1 MWQDIRQAFRHLR
14 RSPAFAASGLLILAL
29 GIGANAAMF
38 SLVNALVLQP
48 LPIPDPASLIGVSGR
63 GAEQQLRLTPIPA
76 VAALDLVDGPLDHV
90 CAYNGGVVLAV
101 AGGGTAMQATG
112 ALVTGNCFDAFGV
125 PPILGRTITPVDAP
139 LMTAGHH
146 VAVISHRLWTRL
158 FAADRSALGKSIQ
171 VEGISLEV
179 IGVMPPGFSGL
190 HADSGVDV
198 FAPFDSL
205 FPARTDRR
213 PSASHLIGRLPDN
226 ATFESVA
233 SRLTTMWPAVLEQ
246 AVPPTL
252 GGAERSS
259 MLSAQAQIER
269 IGTGLSPYRDR
280 YARPATLMFG
290 LTVILMVMACLNLGG
305 LFLCRAL
312 ERRPEMATRLALG
325 GSRWRVSRQMV
336 VECVVLST
344 VGAALAIPVAFALV
358 SGLVSILPGM
368 FVQPIRAFTLDTF
381 TIAVTIGVGLLAGV
395 VISILPIWL
404 AAPRA
409 FMLGATR
416 TVAPSTGLW
425 SKGLVVV
432 QVGLSVVMV
441 AGAALLAR
449 SLYLLQQVDPGVRAD
464 GVVVTRLM
472 PLPDGYRDID
482 NASFYPPLIEA
493 IAALPGVESAG
504 YARLFPRST
513 GETPG
518 EPVAFAGREYD
529 DMRGMWEIAS
539 PTFFETVGIPL
550 LRGRGPAWSDTAGS
564 PQVAIVSERLA
575 RQLAPNG
582 EVVGRRIR
590 YGTTPANQDVEIVGV
605 VRNAT
610 MGNPRRPNLP
620 IIYRPPLQMGRTA
633 NYPSLV
639 IRVDDRMRES
649 AIAEVKQLVERGGRE
664 FVQDVSALDEL
675 LARAPST
682 ERMSTTLA
690 VALAG
695 VAIVLAFAGI
705 FGLLAYSVTRRTRE
719 IGVRVA
725 IGAEPATVLRMVM
738 REGLMLTTLG
748 IVTGVP
754 LAYAATRVL
763 GSLTFGVSPT
773 DPTIFSATAL
783 LFLAIGALAG
793 LIPGRRAA
801 SVDPAV
807 ALRLE

>member
-1 MWQDIRQAFRHLR
+1 MLQDIRQAFRHLR

-38 SLVNALVLQP
+38 SLVNTLVLQQ
-48 LPIPDPASLIGVSGR
+48 LPIADPSSLIGVSGR

-90 CAYNGGVVLAV
+90 CGYNGGVVIAV
-101 AGGGTAMQATG
+101 AGGGTAMQAIG

-125 PPILGRTITPVDAP
+125 RPILGRTIQPPDAP
-139 LMTAGHH
+139 LMSAGGH

-158 FAADRSALGKSIQ
+158 FGADSAALGKAIQ

-179 IGVMPPGFSGL
+179 IGVMPQGFSGL

-198 FAPFDSL
+198 FVPFDSI
-205 FPARTDRR
+205 FPARADRR
-213 PSASHLIGRLPDN
+213 PAASHLIGRLPAG
-226 ATFESVA
+226 ATFESAA
-233 SRLTTMWPAVLEQ
+233 SQLTAQWPAVLEQ
-246 AVPPTL
+246 SVPPTL
-252 GGAERSS
+252 GGPERAS
-259 MLSAQAQIER
+259 LLGARPQVER
-269 IGTGLSPYRDR
+269 IGTGLSQYRDR

-290 LTVILMVMACLNLGG
+290 LTAVLMLMACLNLGG
-305 LFLCRAL
+305 LFLSRAI

-325 GSRWRVSRQMV
+325 GSRWRVSRQML
-336 VECVVLST
+336 VECVVLSLA
-344 VGAALAIPVAFALV
+344 GAALAIPVAFALV
-358 SGLVSILPGM
+358 AGLVSILPGM
-368 FVQPIRAFTLDTF
+368 FVQPVRSFTPEAF
-381 TIAVTIGVGLLAGV
+381 TIAVTVGVGLLAGV
-395 VISILPIWL
+395 AISILPIWL

-409 FMLGATR
+409 FTLGGTR

-464 GVVVTRLM
+464 GVVVVRLM

-482 NASFYPPLIEA
+482 NASFYPPLIDA
-493 IAALPGVESAG
+493 ITALPGVESAG

-513 GETPG
+513 AETPG
-518 EPVAFAGREYD
+518 EPVAFAGREYG
-529 DMRGMWEIAS
+529 DMRGMWEVAS

-550 LRGRGPAWSDTAGS
+550 LRGRGPAWTDTADT

-582 EVVGRRIR
+582 DVIGRQIR
-590 YGTTPANQDVEIVGV
+590 YGTTPSNQDVTIVGV

-610 MGNPRRPNLP
+610 MGNPRRPDLP
-620 IIYRPPLQMGRTA
+620 VIYRPPLQLGRTA

-639 IRVDDRMRES
+639 IRVDDRLRES

-675 LARAPST
+675 LARAPSS

-695 VAIVLAFAGI
+695 VAIVLAFAGV

-725 IGAEPATVLRMVM
+725 IGAAPSMIAKMVM
-738 REGLMLTTLG
+738 REGLLLTALG
-748 IVTGVP
+748 IVTGIP
-754 LAYAATRVL
+754 LASAATRVL

-773 DPTIFSATAL
+773 DPTIFSATAA
-783 LFLAIGALAG
+783 LFLAIGAIAG

-801 SVDPAV
+801 SVDPAI